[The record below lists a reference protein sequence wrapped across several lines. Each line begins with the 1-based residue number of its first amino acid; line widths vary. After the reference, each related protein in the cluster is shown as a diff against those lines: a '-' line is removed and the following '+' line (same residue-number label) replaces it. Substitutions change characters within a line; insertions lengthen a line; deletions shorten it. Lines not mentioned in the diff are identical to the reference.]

1 MITGP
6 LFFPV
11 AYQMYACVAKV
22 YLAAKSVNAFVNA
35 IVGFIFGNI
44 ILNSITGTGN
54 KYAKNNSSFQGTS
67 VTD

>member
-1 MITGP
+1 MVTGP

-11 AYQMYACVAKV
+11 AYQMYACIAKA

-44 ILNSITGTGN
+44 ILNSVPVTGN
-54 KYAKNNSSFQGTS
+54 KYSKNNSSLHETS
-67 VTD
+67 VMD